1 MDTELEET
9 LDKLE
14 NEVMEGIGENPFRP
28 YKIQFPYCVKF
39 SLTADDRRTE
49 ITIHSISEEMAFAR
63 SKKDVLWE
71 KERSDAISKE
81 GYIKH
86 IVNWVSNEMSYL
98 NIEDCELTYTGT
110 PDIVEMTDEELE
122 DYRREVISVA

>member
-1 MDTELEET
+1 MVVELQET

-14 NEVMEGIGENPFRP
+14 NEVMEGIGGNPFIP
-28 YKIQFPYCVKF
+28 YKLQFPYCVKF

-49 ITIHSISEEMAFAR
+49 ITIHTISEEMVFAR
-63 SKKDVLWE
+63 SRKDVLWE

-86 IVNWVSNEMSYL
+86 IVNWVAEEMSRL
-98 NIEDCELTYTGT
+98 DLEGCELSYTGS
-110 PDIVEMTDEELE
+110 PDITEMTEEELE

>member
-9 LDKLE
+9 IDQLE
-14 NEVMEGIGENPFRP
+14 NEVMEGIGANPFRP
-28 YKIQFPYCVKF
+28 YKLQFPYCVKF

-49 ITIHSISEEMAFAR
+49 ITIHTISEEMSFAR

-86 IVNWVSNEMSYL
+86 IVNWVVQEMSRL
-98 NIEDCELTYTGT
+98 DLEECELTYTGSPT
-110 PDIVEMTDEELE
+110 IVEMTEEELE
-122 DYRREVISVA
+122 NYRREVISLA